1 MYITYFILGITIL
14 ISLKGFNE
22 PDFKRKLLM
31 NPYDVVHYKKWYR
44 TFTHAFIHA
53 DFMHLGFNMYVLYMF
68 GIGSF
73 NGGGNTPYLK
83 SLEPSFIDDFGLIGY
98 WYFFLLY
105 AGGILFSSLY
115 SIFKHKDNPHYSSL
129 GASGAVSAVIFG
141 CILLNPQA
149 RLGLIFLPE
158 ALYLPAY
165 LFGPLILITEYYM
178 AKRGGTRIA
187 HDAHILGALFG
198 IVFTIAINPDYIV
211 KFINSIF

>member
-14 ISLKGFNE
+14 VSLKAFNE

-53 DFMHLGFNMYVLYMF
+53 DFMHLGFNMYILYMF
-68 GIGSF
+68 GVQNVSK
-73 NGGGNTPYLK
+73 GGFQDNLI
-83 SLEPSFIDDFGLIGY
+83 SLEPAFVKDFGLLGY

-105 AGGILFSSLY
+105 VGGILFSSLY
-115 SIFKHKDNPHYSSL
+115 SIYKHKDNPSYSSL

-141 CILLNPQA
+141 AIILNPTA
-149 RLGLIFLPE
+149 RLGIFPIPF
-158 ALYLPAY
+158 YLPAY
-165 LFGPLILITEYYM
+165 IFGPLMLFGEYYM

-198 IVFTIAINPDYIV
+198 IIFTIAINPDYIV
-211 KFINSIF
+211 KFFNSIF

>member
-14 ISLKGFNE
+14 VSFKAFNDA
-22 PDFKRKLLM
+22 DFKRKLLM

-68 GIGSF
+68 GVQNVSR
-73 NGGGNTPYLK
+73 GGFQGNLL
-83 SLEPSFIDDFGLIGY
+83 SLEPAFVQDFGWLGY

-105 AGGILFSSLY
+105 VGGILFSSVY
-115 SIFKHKDNPHYSSL
+115 AIYKHQDNPAYSSL

-141 CILLNPQA
+141 CILLNPHA
-149 RLGLIFLPE
+149 SLGIFPIPF
-158 ALYLPAY
+158 YLPAY
-165 LFGPLILITEYYM
+165 VFGPLLLVFEYFM

-187 HDAHILGALFG
+187 HDAHISGALFG
-198 IVFTIAINPDYIV
+198 IVFTIAIHPDYIV
-211 KFINSIF
+211 NFFNSIF